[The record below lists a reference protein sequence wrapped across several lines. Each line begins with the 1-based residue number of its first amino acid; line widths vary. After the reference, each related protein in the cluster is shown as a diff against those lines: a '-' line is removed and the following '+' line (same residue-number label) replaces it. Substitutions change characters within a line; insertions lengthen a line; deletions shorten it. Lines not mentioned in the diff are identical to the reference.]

1 MPAILEKHAKTVCS
15 EQAFKEE
22 SLTISELFSLCKPNI
37 STSPQ
42 ILQMSEYHFPSQRFK
57 EKINLGFFSLN
68 VAESGECQSILIS
81 PVKKLDTLLKYT
93 LTGRGGDFDKFIH

>member
-1 MPAILEKHAKTVCS
+1 MLLGIL
-15 EQAFKEE
+15 
-22 SLTISELFSLCKPNI
+22 IDFSRDVFFPYILQR
-37 STSPQ
+37 S